1 MGEKKEDKNLPEMIF
16 SDNELQD
23 MRNIISAWSKVAPA
37 GSLTAMQS
45 VLNIDKKLQINIGIR
60 NNKQQVKENTD

>member
-1 MGEKKEDKNLPEMIF
+1 MGEKKEEKILSELQFDE
-16 SDNELQD
+16 NELQD

-45 VLNIDKKLQINIGIR
+45 VLNIDKKLQINIQIR
-60 NNKQQVKENTD
+60 NKKQQVK